1 MGNGEGLKKWKR
13 FGERGKVENGIMDK
27 GEKGGKGKGW
37 EKGEGLR
44 VGQKGRGLR
53 MGKRVKVMVGEK

>member
-1 MGNGEGLKKWKR
+1 
-13 FGERGKVENGIMDK
+13 MDK

-53 MGKRVKVMVGEK
+53 MGKRVKVMVGGKIRVNDGKRGQG